1 MTPSILTLRRSGRRT
16 ALAMLCAIAIGPGY
30 ALAGMWVRTP
40 AGVKAPVATA
50 DLLPSAQT
58 VVRALSADRLDSLVA
73 PIALYPD
80 PLLAQTLAAATY
92 PSEVEELDQW
102 LADNPRLHGE
112 ALASAVAT
120 QPWDPSVQSMAAFFD
135 LVHFMDDNIDW
146 TTALGNA
153 FVAQESDVMDAV
165 QRMRQRAER
174 AGNLRSSD
182 QQIVTKTV
190 VENQPVIV
198 IEPAS
203 PQMVYVPYYRPV
215 MVFGSAA
222 YPFPKFVSQP
232 PAAGMAMSFG
242 TGGGWGWQP
251 GWGRRTRI
259 MINRNNV
266 FVHNSAFYR
275 NRSTWTHDR
284 SRRPA

>member
-1 MTPSILTLRRSGRRT
+1 MRVPTQ
-16 ALAMLCAIAIGPGY
+16 
-30 ALAGMWVRTP
+30 
-40 AGVKAPVATA
+40 AGVQVPVPAA
-50 DLLPSAQT
+50 RLSPSAQT
-58 VVRALSADRLDSLVA
+58 VAPALSADRLDSLVA

-102 LADNPRLHGE
+102 LADHPRLHGE

-165 QRMRQRAER
+165 QRMRQRADR
-174 AGNLRSSD
+174 AGNLRSNE
-182 QQIVTKTV
+182 QQIVKKTV
-190 VENQPVIV
+190 VENQTVIV
-198 IEPAS
+198 IEQAN
-203 PQMVYVPYYRPV
+203 PQVVYVPYYRPV
-215 MVFGSAA
+215 MVFGSPA
-222 YPFPKFVSQP
+222 YPFPEFVSPP
-232 PAAGMAMSFG
+232 PAAGMALSFG

-251 GWGRRTRI
+251 GWGRRSHI
-259 MINRNNV
+259 MINRSNV

>member
-1 MTPSILTLRRSGRRT
+1 MTPNIVTSRRSGYRT
-16 ALAMLCAIAIGPGY
+16 ALAILCAIAIGPSD
-30 ALAGMWVRTP
+30 ALAGKRVPTQGGVQVPVP
-40 AGVKAPVATA
+40 AAR
-50 DLLPSAQT
+50 LLLSGQSISPT
-58 VVRALSADRLDSLVA
+58 LSADRLDSLVA

-102 LADNPRLHGE
+102 LADHPRLQGE

-153 FVAQESDVMDAV
+153 FVAQDSDVMDAV

-174 AGNLRSSD
+174 AGNLRSSE
-182 QQIVTKTV
+182 QQIVKKTV

-198 IEPAS
+198 IEPAN
-203 PQMVYVPYYRPV
+203 PQVVYVPYYRPV
-215 MVFGSAA
+215 MVFGSPT
-222 YPFPKFVSQP
+222 YPFPVFVSPP
-232 PAAGMAMSFG
+232 PAPGIALSFD
-242 TGGGWGWQP
+242 TSGGWGWQP
-251 GWGRRTRI
+251 GWGRHSRI
-259 MINRNNV
+259 VINHGNV
-266 FVHNSAFYR
+266 FVHNSTFYR
-275 NRSTWTHDR
+275 NRNTWAHDR
-284 SRRPA
+284 NRRPA